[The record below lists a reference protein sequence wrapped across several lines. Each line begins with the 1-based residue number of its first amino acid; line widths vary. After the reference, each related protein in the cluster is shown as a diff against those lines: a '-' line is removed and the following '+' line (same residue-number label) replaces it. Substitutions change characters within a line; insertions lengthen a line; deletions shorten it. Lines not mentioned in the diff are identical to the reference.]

1 MKKWISIF
9 VAVSLVLLLGIS
21 SIAAKRIADK
31 ANPGKICED
40 KGFLSQ
46 VISCEGKDYVIYK
59 GTEQSKF
66 QVIKT
71 EKDLYQYETVGT
83 INWDRV
89 YYLYSF
95 TEDAKQMLGVMPVS
109 LVEEEVWEVPLLEME
124 GTFFAAGNSDKEILI
139 SILGNDGRK
148 ITEYALDPETRVWRE
163 SVVFSLTEGHF
174 AVCGTYEGETLVLA
188 QEDGKVFARDEVVK
202 ELDVAL
208 EDSVL
213 AKCFEKSILVG
224 AEDNWQMSCAKE
236 AAVTYLVP
244 VLLVSAFL
252 VLLFFGRRKEN
263 HMIFHLIFYSEIIC
277 MVGLLAAGFLFA
289 DKLAKQEVMETG
301 VETGY
306 ILEEMKVL
314 QRADGTV
321 EPSVYWNIMK
331 NCEGLLQDIIILEPG
346 TGEVILAKTAT
357 SGSRVQE
364 FYGEEILDIINQVAD
379 GNKTAMVQL
388 TEKAGNYVVASRDF
402 TQITAK
408 SLMLAVIS
416 EEGME
421 SRLEPA
427 VSTIWNVILML
438 MAAVTVLHMVIFL
451 VFASRWRKF
460 LEGMQYV
467 ASEKQAYA
475 DRPAGN
481 DGLNGVWAPLDTIG
495 HNIVKLRYEKDL
507 LYRNYYRFVPKGMD
521 QLLKKQEVAD
531 IEIGDRNKIRGCM
544 VHFQMENIK
553 NVSDGEYMDVMTESL
568 GLMHQ
573 IREKGKGF
581 YISAGGDLLERK
593 VFFELNP
600 KEALSFAV
608 ELYQAHGTKEKL
620 KNTNII
626 MMLHEADYRYGVS
639 GVEDMMTPF
648 IYSAE
653 EKILDAYVG
662 ALAKA
667 KAGVVLTKQTLDAIG
682 EGFSVR
688 YIGFVSGGETQGS
701 IKLYECLDAYKEDKR
716 KVMKESDVFFQKAL
730 KLFYSNDFYLAR
742 NAFNEVLK
750 LNEQDEIARWYLFRC
765 EYLLNKSEVEVSY
778 GLFESDV

>member
-9 VAVSLVLLLGIS
+9 VAVSLVLLLGTS
-21 SIAAKRIADK
+21 SVAAKRIADK

-40 KGFLSQ
+40 KGFISQ
-46 VISCEGKDYVIYK
+46 VVSCEGKDYVIYK
-59 GTEQSKF
+59 GTDQSKF

-83 INWDRV
+83 LNLDRV
-89 YYLYSF
+89 YYFYSF
-95 TEDAKQMLGVMPVS
+95 AEDAKQRLGLMPVN
-109 LVEEEVWEVPLLEME
+109 LGEEEIWEVPLLEMK
-124 GTFFAAGNSDKEILI
+124 GTFFAAGNSDKEILV
-139 SILGNDGRK
+139 SILENDGRK
-148 ITEYALDPETRVWRE
+148 ITEYALDLETKVWRE
-163 SVVFSLTEGHF
+163 NIVFSLTEGHF
-174 AVCGTYEGETLVLA
+174 AVCGTYDVETLVLA
-188 QEDGKVFARDEVVK
+188 QEDGKVFVRDAVVK
-202 ELDVAL
+202 ELDVAPK
-208 EDSVL
+208 DSVL
-213 AKCFEKSILVG
+213 AKCFQKNVIVG
-224 AEDNWQMSCAKE
+224 AEDIWRMNCAKE
-236 AAVTYLVP
+236 AAVTYLIP

-277 MVGLLAAGFLFA
+277 MAGLLAAGFLFA
-289 DKLAKQEVMETG
+289 DKLTKREVMETG

-321 EPSVYWNIMK
+321 EPSVYWNIVK
-331 NCEGLLQDIIILEPG
+331 NCEGLLQDIIILEPE
-346 TGEVILAKTAT
+346 TGEVILAKTIT
-357 SGSRVQE
+357 SGSQVQE
-364 FYGEEILDIINQVAD
+364 IYGEEILDIVNQVAD

-388 TEKAGNYVVASRDF
+388 TEGVGNYVVVSRDF
-402 TQITAK
+402 TQINAQ
-408 SLMLAVIS
+408 SLMAAVIS
-416 EEGME
+416 EEGMKA
-421 SRLEPA
+421 RLEPA
-427 VSTIWNVILML
+427 VSMVWDVVLML
-438 MAAVTVLHMVIFL
+438 MAAVTVLHMTIFL

-475 DRPAGN
+475 DRPAGS
-481 DGLNGVWAPLDTIG
+481 DGLNSAWAPLDTIG

-507 LYRNYYRFVPKGMD
+507 LYRNYYRFVPKGME
-521 QLLKKQEVAD
+521 QILKKQEVAD
-531 IEIGDRNKIRGCM
+531 IEIGDKNKIRGCM

-553 NVSDGEYMDVMTESL
+553 NVSDDEYMDVMTESL

-581 YISAGGDLLERK
+581 YISAGGDLLDRK

-600 KEALSFAV
+600 KEALVFAV
-608 ELYQAHGTKEKL
+608 ELYQAHGAKEKL

-626 MMLHEADYRYGVS
+626 MMLHEADYHYGVS
-639 GVEDMMTPF
+639 GIEDMMTPF
-648 IYSAE
+648 IYTAE

-667 KAGVVLTKQTLDAIG
+667 KAGIVLTKQTLDAIG

-688 YIGFVSGGETQGS
+688 YIGFVSGGEAQGS

-716 KVMKESDVFFQKAL
+716 TVMKESDIFFQKAL

-750 LNEQDEIARWYLFRC
+750 LNEQDEIARWYLFHC
-765 EYLLNKSEVEVSY
+765 EYHLNKPEEEVSY

>member
-9 VAVSLVLLLGIS
+9 VAVSLVLLLGTS
-21 SIAAKRIADK
+21 SVAAKRIADK

-40 KGFLSQ
+40 KGFISQ
-46 VISCEGKDYVIYK
+46 VVSCEGKDYVIYK
-59 GTEQSKF
+59 DTDQSKF

-83 INWDRV
+83 LNLDRV
-89 YYLYSF
+89 YYFYSF
-95 TEDAKQMLGVMPVS
+95 AEDAKQRLGLMPVN
-109 LVEEEVWEVPLLEME
+109 LGEEEIWEVPLLEMK
-124 GTFFAAGNSDKEILI
+124 GTFFAAGNSDKEILV
-139 SILGNDGRK
+139 SILENDGRK
-148 ITEYALDPETRVWRE
+148 ITEYALDLETKVWRE
-163 SVVFSLTEGHF
+163 NIVFSLTEGHF
-174 AVCGTYEGETLVLA
+174 AVCGTYDGETLVLA
-188 QEDGKVFARDEVVK
+188 QEDGKVFVRDAVVK
-202 ELDVAL
+202 ELDVAPK
-208 EDSVL
+208 DSVL
-213 AKCFEKSILVG
+213 AKCFQKNVIVG
-224 AEDNWQMSCAKE
+224 AEDIWRMNCAKE
-236 AAVTYLVP
+236 AAVTYLIP

-277 MVGLLAAGFLFA
+277 MAGLLAAGFLFA
-289 DKLAKQEVMETG
+289 DKLTKREVMETG

-331 NCEGLLQDIIILEPG
+331 NCEGLLQDIIILEPE
-346 TGEVILAKTAT
+346 TGEVILAKTIT
-357 SGSRVQE
+357 SGSQVQE
-364 FYGEEILDIINQVAD
+364 IYGEEILDIVNQVAD

-388 TEKAGNYVVASRDF
+388 TEGVGNYVVVSRDF
-402 TQITAK
+402 TQINAQ
-408 SLMLAVIS
+408 SLMAAVIS
-416 EEGME
+416 EEGMKA
-421 SRLEPA
+421 RLEPA
-427 VSTIWNVILML
+427 VSMVWDVVLML
-438 MAAVTVLHMVIFL
+438 MAAVTVLHMTIFL

-467 ASEKQAYA
+467 AFEKQAYA
-475 DRPAGN
+475 DRPVGS
-481 DGLNGVWAPLDTIG
+481 DGLNSAWAPLDTIG

-507 LYRNYYRFVPKGMD
+507 LYRNYYRFVPKGME
-521 QLLKKQEVAD
+521 QILKKQEVAD
-531 IEIGDRNKIRGCM
+531 IEIGDKNKIRGCM

-553 NVSDGEYMDVMTESL
+553 NVSDDEYMDVMTESL
-568 GLMHQ
+568 KLMHQ

-581 YISAGGDLLERK
+581 YISAGGDLLDRK
-593 VFFELNP
+593 IFFELNP
-600 KEALSFAV
+600 KEALVFAV
-608 ELYQAHGTKEKL
+608 ELYQAHGAKEKL

-626 MMLHEADYRYGVS
+626 MMLHEADYHYGVS
-639 GVEDMMTPF
+639 GIEDMMTPF
-648 IYSAE
+648 IYTAE

-667 KAGVVLTKQTLDAIG
+667 KAGIVLTKQTLDAIG

-688 YIGFVSGGETQGS
+688 YIGFVSGGEAQGS

-716 KVMKESDVFFQKAL
+716 KVMKESDIFFQKAL

-750 LNEQDEIARWYLFRC
+750 LNEQDEIARWYLFHC
-765 EYLLNKSEVEVSY
+765 EYHLNKPEEEVSY